1 MKYTAPTSGFYQ
13 ISTNCTHYKSTG
25 NFETVKNPSK
35 KWFQFWKP
43 KTVTQ
48 EIYER
53 TDSGEV
59 SQLYYL
65 SEGESVES
73 NTQPNRIVLK

>member
-1 MKYTAPTSGFYQ
+1 MKYTVPKSGFYQ
-13 ISTNCTHYKSTG
+13 ISANCTYYKGTG
-25 NFETVKNPSK
+25 NFETVKNPNK

-65 SEGESVES
+65 SEGASVES